1 MFASLAAAM
10 AFDEEQQSAG
20 GQLASPLLL
29 LLREL
34 LPSLLFLA
42 NCGSE
47 DEVMAEVRVAGRGH
61 GGGVA
66 GSEVMAVVRVV
77 GSEVTV
83 RDERLSHRKTFIE
96 GR

>member
-10 AFDEEQQSAG
+10 AYDEEQQSAG

-61 GGGVA
+61 GGG
-66 GSEVMAVVRVV
+66 GGWVR
-77 GSEVTV
+77 GHGGGEGGGV
-83 RDERLSHRKTFIE
+83 RGYGE
-96 GR
+96 G

>member
-1 MFASLAAAM
+1 MVSSKSLLVVRVNMFASLASAM
-10 AFDEEQQSAG
+10 TFDEHQSAG

-47 DEVMAEVRVAGRGH
+47 DEMLAEVRQDRVSRGQ
-61 GGGVA
+61 
-66 GSEVMAVVRVV
+66 R
-77 GSEVTV
+77 
-83 RDERLSHRKTFIE
+83 
-96 GR
+96 